1 MHTAGL
7 LSILSLLSLTIFLP
21 LTFSELAIDFHIF
34 GLIFILILYVIF
46 LHIFPFFPF
55 FIFSSLFFLLLIFF
69 PLQFGIY
76 ILLVVSHDILACTG
90 NYQRKVKQ
98 KCNNKL
104 LALKFHTYFYDSI
117 FQILFG
123 FTRQI
128 LYYYLGHLF
137 MYCTFL
143 YATLCFWNHFSSV
156 VRFLEYFDIMVCTG
170 HFMFY
175 RDNCKNY
182 IQLKPTGTF
191 LSIPC
196 FMSFGHPKSHSNCGN
211 PQISGIKQHLYK

>member
-143 YATLCFWNHFSSV
+143 YPRCA
-156 VRFLEYFDIMVCTG
+156 
-170 HFMFY
+170 
-175 RDNCKNY
+175 
-182 IQLKPTGTF
+182 
-191 LSIPC
+191 
-196 FMSFGHPKSHSNCGN
+196 
-211 PQISGIKQHLYK
+211 SGITSLLQYGSWSILILWSALGILCSIGTIVKTTYS

>member
-1 MHTAGL
+1 M
-7 LSILSLLSLTIFLP
+7 
-21 LTFSELAIDFHIF
+21 
-34 GLIFILILYVIF
+34 
-46 LHIFPFFPF
+46 
-55 FIFSSLFFLLLIFF
+55 
-69 PLQFGIY
+69 
-76 ILLVVSHDILACTG
+76 VSHDILACTG

-143 YATLCFWNHFSSV
+143 YPRCASGITSLLQYGSWSILILWSALGILCS
-156 VRFLEYFDIMVCTG
+156 I
-170 HFMFY
+170 
-175 RDNCKNY
+175 
-182 IQLKPTGTF
+182 GTIVKTTY
-191 LSIPC
+191 SW
-196 FMSFGHPKSHSNCGN
+196 N
-211 PQISGIKQHLYK
+211 PQVLSYPYLVLCLLDTQKFTPIVGIHKYLELNSTSINNPWVRKEITRKEYYKWLQHIWQRR